1 MDARVSRGPDVNL
14 GELADRAAL
23 TDRTKDPDRGL
34 QIVLHGLAG
43 EAGSVVSEAKKWFRE
58 GGPPSGLSERVEE
71 ELGDLLW
78 YLAAVANRLD
88 LDLDIVAEKALAKAA
103 QTFAEEVPPPS
114 RYDEH
119 WPKDQRLPRS
129 MSVRFVEDS
138 SRSVAVVRMELLGEA
153 AERAAKE
160 LSRKQL
166 GDALDD
172 NLVLDDGYR
181 YHDVIHLAH
190 AAVLGWSPVLRSLLG
205 AKRKGPA
212 PAGVSEHVDR
222 TQDGARAVALEE
234 GLAAFVFNFMEPDDF
249 EAAEDLLTWDLVK
262 HVRRTVR
269 GLEVEDQPPV
279 AWKEAY
285 RQAFNC
291 FRALR
296 DARGGVVEVNLDTQT
311 VAVVA
316 SP

>member
-1 MDARVSRGPDVNL
+1 MDLNEFA
-14 GELADRAAL
+14 ERAAL
-23 TDRTKDPDRGL
+23 TDLATDPDRGL

-58 GGPPSGLSERVEE
+58 GYPPAGLAARVQE

-78 YLAAVANRLD
+78 YVAAVANRLE
-88 LDLDIVAEKALAKAA
+88 LDMNVVAEESLQKAA
-103 QTFAEEVPPPS
+103 QAFLQEVPAPS
-114 RYDEH
+114 RYDEG
-119 WPKDQRLPRS
+119 WPEQQRLPREFA
-129 MSVRFVEDS
+129 VRFVEDES
-138 SRSVAVVRMELLGEA
+138 GPVTVVRMEPLGDLA
-153 AERAAKE
+153 SRLERE
-160 LSRKQL
+160 RERKQL
-166 GDALDD
+166 GDTLDD
-172 NLVLDDGYR
+172 NLAVDDGYR
-181 YHDVIHLAH
+181 YHDIIHLAH
-190 AAVLGWSPVLRSLLG
+190 AAVLGWSPVLRALIG

-212 PAGVSEHVDR
+212 PTEVSEHVDR

-234 GLAAFVFNFMEPDDF
+234 GLAAFVFNFLEPDDF
-249 EAAEDLLTWDLVK
+249 EGSEDLLTWDLVK

-279 AWKEAY
+279 AWKDAY

-296 DARGGVVEVNLDTQT
+296 DARGGVVEVNLDAQT

>member
-1 MDARVSRGPDVNL
+1 MDLNEFA
-14 GELADRAAL
+14 ERAAL
-23 TDRTKDPDRGL
+23 TDLTTDPDRGL

-58 GGPPSGLSERVEE
+58 GHPPAGLAARVQE

-78 YLAAVANRLD
+78 YVAAVANRLE
-88 LDLDIVAEKALAKAA
+88 LEMNVVAEESLQKAA
-103 QTFAEEVPPPS
+103 QAFLQEVPSPS
-114 RYDEH
+114 RYDEG
-119 WPKDQRLPRS
+119 WPEQQRLPRQFT
-129 MSVRFVEDS
+129 VRFVEDES
-138 SRSVAVVRMELLGEA
+138 GPVTVVRMEPLGDLA
-153 AERAAKE
+153 ARVERE
-160 LSRKQL
+160 RQRKQL
-166 GDALDD
+166 GDTLDD
-172 NLVLDDGYR
+172 NLAVDDGYR
-181 YHDVIHLAH
+181 YHDIIHLAH
-190 AAVLGWSPVLRSLLG
+190 AAVLGWSPVLRALIG

-212 PAGVSEHVDR
+212 PTEASEHVDR

-234 GLAAFVFNFMEPDDF
+234 GLAAFVFNFLEPDDF
-249 EAAEDLLTWDLVK
+249 EGTEDLLTWDLVK

-279 AWKEAY
+279 AWKDAY

-296 DARGGVVEVNLDTQT
+296 DARGGVVEADLDAQT